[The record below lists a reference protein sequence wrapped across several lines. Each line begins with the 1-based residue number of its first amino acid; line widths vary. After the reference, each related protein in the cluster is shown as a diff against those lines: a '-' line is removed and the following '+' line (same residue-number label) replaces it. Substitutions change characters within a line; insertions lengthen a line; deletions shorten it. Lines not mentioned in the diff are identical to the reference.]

1 MKKLIGLSALAI
13 AISAAG
19 VPVIA
24 QAQVADPNTSSDV
37 QYDPSAPRITGA
49 EGYEDTHYIGVYTG
63 ARPLSYIEIVPP
75 EGVNLE
81 ENDIQAILSDRVIRT
96 NVSKQGNRYRISF
109 AEPVPARTTMQLA
122 LDDVDIEPRANARIV
137 NYRLA
142 GKHVGLER
150 AIPYG
155 LARITVQ

>member
-1 MKKLIGLSALAI
+1 LTICAAAKLPNGRS
-13 AISAAG
+13 
-19 VPVIA
+19 VP
-24 QAQVADPNTSSDV
+24 QPK
-37 QYDPSAPRITGA
+37 
-49 EGYEDTHYIGVYTG
+49 
-63 ARPLSYIEIVPP
+63 
-75 EGVNLE
+75 E
-81 ENDIQAILSDRVIRT
+81 EKDIQAILSDRVVRT

-122 LDDVDIEPRANARIV
+122 LDDVDIKPRASARIV